1 MKIKG
6 YTFPKSS
13 FLSTDKDM
21 EIIIDRLLK
30 DKDLKR
36 LLFYTTKD
44 CMSQPELT
52 EQQTIEMCQKNI
64 KRTPKIYVDNSVLNY
79 IIISF
84 DNFVTNNNNP
94 EFRDN
99 IVEIDVICHFNQ
111 WEINNSQ
118 LRPYRIAGHI
128 DSLLNN
134 TKLTGIGEL
143 KFLGANQL
151 ILNDEFAGLCLMYSA
166 IHGEEDKK
174 DTKDDLISPQVWEEI
189 KENYNEMF
197 N

>member
-44 CMSQPELT
+44 CMNQPELT

-64 KRTPKIYVDNSVLNY
+64 KRIPKIYVDNSVSNY

-84 DNFVTNNNNP
+84 DNFVANNNNP

-134 TKLTGIGEL
+134 AKLTGIGEL

-174 DTKDDLISPQVWEEI
+174 DTKDNLISPQVWEEI
-189 KENYNEMF
+189 KDNYNEMF